1 MFSIFKWYSQCLP
14 LSQVSLWEN
23 CKYSSLL
30 LIEELVEWHIMFKNM
45 CIWIGRRN
53 FHLIRLSVSEVIPL
67 ESCHD
72 YSRPDCLQFIQHYKH
87 KPRVGDSVCPVRAD
101 WYKSPGWRR
110 DAVGIQLS
118 DNVPGRAYN
127 VITLNKPSPGPSF
140 NSHPLYLFQALH
152 FESGPVSNWI
162 LLP

>member
-1 MFSIFKWYSQCLP
+1 MVFTIFTVITGQSPRKLQILF
-14 LSQVSLWEN
+14 
-23 CKYSSLL
+23 
-30 LIEELVEWHIMFKNM
+30 IEELAEWHIMLKHM
-45 CIWIGRRN
+45 CIWVGRWK
-53 FHLIRLSVSEVIPL
+53 FYLIWLSVSKVIPL
-67 ESCHD
+67 KSLHHN
-72 YSRPDCLQFIQHYKH
+72 SRPDCLQFIQNYKH

-118 DNVPGRAYN
+118 DNVLGRAYD

-140 NSHPLYLFQALH
+140 NSHPLYLFPALH
-152 FESGPVSNWI
+152 FESGPLSNWI